1 MLKNLEEEIAM
12 ISLGNRGSTVS
23 SVSAVLELQPGD
35 GIVVWHD
42 EGTVHG
48 EDTSGFMGYLMY
60 TIP

>member
-1 MLKNLEEEIAM
+1 M

-35 GIVVWHD
+35 GIVIWHD